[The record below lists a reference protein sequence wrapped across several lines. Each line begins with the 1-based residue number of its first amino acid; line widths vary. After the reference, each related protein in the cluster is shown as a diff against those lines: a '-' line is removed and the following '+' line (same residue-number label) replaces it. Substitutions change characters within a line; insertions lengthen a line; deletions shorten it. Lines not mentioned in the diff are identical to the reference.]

1 VFVTADDLALRGD
14 LLAFIYQLL
23 WSPFAAEDVV
33 QVTMERAAVAAD
45 GIQLA
50 VTAPGTASPSC

>member
-1 VFVTADDLALRGD
+1 VFVTADDLALRGG

-33 QVTMERAAVAAD
+33 QGTMERAAVAAD
-45 GIQLA
+45 SIQLA